1 MNTNPMMIYFG
12 QEFGELGMDS
22 EGFSGRD
29 GRTTIFDYWSVDT
42 IRRWRNGG
50 KFDGK
55 MLTEDQKHLYS
66 IYKRLLT
73 LCNEEKAISQ
83 GAFFDLMY
91 ANVNG
96 WRFNE
101 HKQYTFL
108 RKFERVAKKPYSASS
123 NKRIANSLSKIRS
136 FRLISLNIGLIYL

>member
-1 MNTNPMMIYFG
+1 MIYFG

-55 MLTEDQKHLYS
+55 MMTDNQKHLYA
-66 IYKRLLT
+66 IYQRILT

-83 GAFFDLMY
+83 GDFFD
-91 ANVNG
+91 
-96 WRFNE
+96 
-101 HKQYTFL
+101 
-108 RKFERVAKKPYSASS
+108 
-123 NKRIANSLSKIRS
+123 
-136 FRLISLNIGLIYL
+136 